1 MEALSGSDFVSSNL
15 MEASFDSSSMTDAHF
30 VKCDMRKVYGRR
42 LDFRYARFVE
52 CKFDGSLF
60 RDCVADFVLDW
71 RKRDT
76 AVDGSVRTSSSGTNG
91 ATGGAAYGSVFTGS
105 MLSSPEEENS
115 LSSDQFLSEVLL
127 LCVQDSLGKSLAEA
141 VRGGLRW

>member
-76 AVDGSVRTSSSGTNG
+76 AVDGSV
-91 ATGGAAYGSVFTGS
+91 FTGS

-115 LSSDQFLSEVLL
+115 LSSDQFLSEALL

>member
-76 AVDGSVRTSSSGTNG
+76 AVDGSV
-91 ATGGAAYGSVFTGS
+91 FTGS